1 MISKMQE
8 KLQRRINS
16 QPFDTASIVTKELP
30 RACSSCDHLTAGY
43 TCAAVRETAVFA
55 PSVNALRRCLSY
67 QPIWGADDKRT
78 GKQLWPELALLKEF
92 GEGAKGFLATALID
106 GPTLSS
112 EIIASALAS
121 GISERSIQRAAEQ
134 LGVVRKKVGFNGGW
148 IWSMA
153 DFEGAKR

>member
-30 RACSSCDHLTAGY
+30 RSCSSCDHLTAGY
-43 TCAAVRETAVFA
+43 TCAAARETAVFA

-78 GKQLWPELALLKEF
+78 GKDLWPELALLKEF
-92 GEGAKGFLATALID
+92 GEGAKGFLATALIA
-106 GPTLSS
+106 GAVSSS
-112 EIIASALAS
+112 EVISRASAA
-121 GISERSIQRAAEQ
+121 GIPERSIQRAAEQ
-134 LGVVRKKVGFNGGW
+134 LCVVRKKTGFRGGW
-148 IWSMA
+148 IWSMPET
-153 DFEGAKR
+153 EGAKA